1 MQEAVADDR
10 VAQDELARAREAGAF
25 GPRAGWVAEAWSTRT
40 REFILGYTIIG
51 HSFLHFG
58 ELDVIRG
65 LLGAENR

>member
-1 MQEAVADDR
+1 MV
-10 VAQDELARAREAGAF
+10 
-25 GPRAGWVAEAWSTRT
+25 TRP

-51 HSFLHFG
+51 HSFLHLG